1 MKKLFLS
8 LLAVMMAVLCALA
21 QNRTISG
28 TVYSAS
34 DDEPLMGAA
43 VHALGTNVGVNT
55 GIDGKFTM
63 SVPANAT
70 KLRITY
76 VGFEGQEV
84 AITSGDIVVKLK
96 ETTVLDEVMV
106 VAYGRA
112 KKSEYT
118 GSASV
123 VKADQL
129 EDALVSDATQALT
142 GKVSGVQT
150 MSSNGQPGTSP
161 TIRIRGVGSING
173 VSAPLYVVDG
183 MPFNGEVSQI
193 NPQDIE
199 SMTVLKDAAST
210 ALYGARG
217 ANGVILITT
226 KKGKAGEAKVT
237 LNARWGVNTR
247 GLQSYDLVTDEKQ
260 YLELQYRALKNSAIV
275 YGKKSAAYA
284 HQYANANLWNS
295 LGYQTW
301 TVPEGQLPVGD
312 NGKFNPY
319 ATRGYSDGRNYYVA
333 DDWVEETLIDGLR
346 QEYSVDIVGG
356 TDRIQ
361 YFLSAGYL
369 GDEGII
375 YGSHFNRFS
384 SRATVDYKAKSW
396 LKVGTNIAYVY
407 TNSAYPDEQTR
418 DNYNSSGNA
427 FAIAYNMA
435 PVYPMYIRDAEGN
448 IQRDARTGLP
458 IYDYG
463 DGQYCSSVRA

>member
-193 NPQDIE
+193 NPQDI
-199 SMTVLKDAAST
+199 
-210 ALYGARG
+210 
-217 ANGVILITT
+217 
-226 KKGKAGEAKVT
+226 
-237 LNARWGVNTR
+237 
-247 GLQSYDLVTDEKQ
+247 
-260 YLELQYRALKNSAIV
+260 
-275 YGKKSAAYA
+275 
-284 HQYANANLWNS
+284 
-295 LGYQTW
+295 
-301 TVPEGQLPVGD
+301 
-312 NGKFNPY
+312 
-319 ATRGYSDGRNYYVA
+319 
-333 DDWVEETLIDGLR
+333 
-346 QEYSVDIVGG
+346 
-356 TDRIQ
+356 
-361 YFLSAGYL
+361 
-369 GDEGII
+369 
-375 YGSHFNRFS
+375 
-384 SRATVDYKAKSW
+384 
-396 LKVGTNIAYVY
+396 
-407 TNSAYPDEQTR
+407 
-418 DNYNSSGNA
+418 
-427 FAIAYNMA
+427 
-435 PVYPMYIRDAEGN
+435 
-448 IQRDARTGLP
+448 
-458 IYDYG
+458 
-463 DGQYCSSVRA
+463 